1 MRMTLDALP
10 VGASAVVT
18 ALRSTGAQRRR
29 MLDLGFVPGSCVRA
43 LHVSP
48 WSDPVAYGVRG
59 AVIALRREDAGG
71 VQIEML
77 RFFRRDR
84 PMPNEAHIIA
94 LAGNPNV
101 GKSTVFNTLTGLRQH
116 TGNWPG
122 KTVAAARGDL
132 TYGGERFT
140 LVDLPGTYSLFPN
153 SAEEEI
159 ARDYLCSGE
168 AEAVLILADATCLER
183 SLNLVLQTLEAADV
197 PAVVCVNLLDEAA
210 KKGIVLDLPAL
221 SHALGAPVVGTAASC
236 GEGLDKLRA
245 ALAAAVREKPR
256 QRETAVEYPRA
267 VERAVRVLEP
277 ALAPFA
283 REQSRFYALRLLEDD
298 ALFFARFGADLPAL
312 AAERIGEVCVRARA
326 ELGELTG
333 DALRDALVGALSA
346 HATALVRLCERRD
359 ETAAQRRDR
368 RLDRLLTSRAT
379 GIPVML
385 ALFGAILWLTVEG
398 ANVPSQLLS
407 RALFSAQEPLRE
419 LLAFLPPFWR
429 GALVDGM
436 YRTLAWVVS
445 VMLPPMAIFFPLFT
459 LLEDVGYLPRVA
471 FVLDRCFARA
481 GAHGRQSLTMCM
493 GLGCNACGVT
503 GCRIIDSP
511 RERLIAMLTNSLVP
525 CNGRF
530 PLLITLLTAFLS
542 GEAMLG
548 ASAGLLASLV
558 LSVCVTLLVS
568 RLLSATLLR
577 GESSAFSLELPPYR
591 RPRVGQVLVRSLLDR
606 TVFVLG
612 RAVTVAAPAGLLI
625 YLLGNCTVGGTTL
638 LAHGAAALDPLGRA
652 LGLDGMILLA
662 FLLGFPANE
671 IVLPILLMGYSSAGT
686 LVDGASLAELKTM
699 LQANGWTGTTA
710 LCMLLFSLFHFPCGT
725 TTLTLA
731 RESKSLKWTLVG
743 VALPTAVGMTVCF
756 AVHLAATWLKI

>member
-1 MRMTLDALP
+1 
-10 VGASAVVT
+10 
-18 ALRSTGAQRRR
+18 
-29 MLDLGFVPGSCVRA
+29 
-43 LHVSP
+43 
-48 WSDPVAYGVRG
+48 
-59 AVIALRREDAGG
+59 
-71 VQIEML
+71 
-77 RFFRRDR
+77 
-84 PMPNEAHIIA
+84 MPNEAHIIA

-256 QRETAVEYPRA
+256 RRETAVEYPRA

-379 GIPVML
+379 GYPIML
-385 ALFGAILWLTVEG
+385 LGLAAVLWLTIAG
-398 ANVPSQLLS
+398 ANAPSEWLAHFFGWAQG
-407 RALFSAQEPLRE
+407 RFSA
-419 LLAFLPPFWR
+419 LLIFLHAPPWLQ
-429 GALVDGM
+429 GLLVNGM
-436 YRTLAWVVS
+436 FRTLAWVVA

-459 LLEDVGYLPRVA
+459 LLEDAGYLPRVA
-471 FVLDRCFARA
+471 FNLDRLFRAA

-548 ASAGLLASLV
+548 ASAGLLAALV